1 MTSTLKS
8 VSLVASLATAS
19 LLAACSGGSDNTT
32 PPPTPPGP
40 SSPFV
45 FDPTPSDSA
54 TWIRVDRM
62 GAPAVATALLSKSN
76 SVSVPGVGG
85 AILNPVNAANAG
97 TDQRDQFNR
106 GDPVNDAR
114 DFAAV
119 LVAGP
124 QSNSLKN
131 LHFKLANELR
141 SVGLTPCSTTPAAAT
156 AADENVDN
164 CVAQAAPVI
173 VPDVLV
179 YDFSK
184 PGGFPN
190 GRHYD
195 DPVADRLLAAS
206 LLQISPTAGG
216 GAAPHNLNT
225 LVGVIDT
232 WNGPAGQACNAPC
245 PNTGDESGA
254 VSPTTFPFL
263 RTPNP

>member
-8 VSLVASLATAS
+8 VSLVASLATAA
-19 LLAACSGGSDNTT
+19 LLSACGGGSDSMTPT
-32 PPPTPPGP
+32 PPPGP
-40 SSPFV
+40 AAAPFA

-54 TWIRVDRM
+54 AWIRVDRM

-85 AILNPVNAANAG
+85 GILNPVNAANAG

-106 GDPVNDAR
+106 GDPINDAR
-114 DFAAV
+114 DFAGV

-141 SVGLTPCSTTPAAAT
+141 SLGLTPCSTTPSAAT

-195 DPVADRLLAAS
+195 DPVADRLLAAA

-216 GAAPHNLNT
+216 AAAPHNLNT
-225 LVGVIDT
+225 LVGVINT
-232 WNGPAGQACNAPC
+232 WNGATGQACNAPC
-245 PNTGDESGA
+245 PNTGDETGTL
-254 VSPTTFPFL
+254 SPTTFPFL
-263 RTPNP
+263 RSPNP

>member
-1 MTSTLKS
+1 MTSTIKS
-8 VSLVASLATAS
+8 VSLVAI
-19 LLAACSGGSDNTT
+19 LAAVTMLSACNGGGDQTAT
-32 PPPTPPGP
+32 PPPTTSFPA
-40 SSPFV
+40 FI

-54 TWIRVDRM
+54 VWIRVDRM

-106 GDPVNDAR
+106 GDPINDAR

-232 WNGPAGQACNAPC
+232 WNGPVGQACNAPC
-245 PNTGDESGA
+245 PNTGDESGT

-263 RTPNP
+263 RPPNP

>member
-1 MTSTLKS
+1 MTSTIKS
-8 VSLVASLATAS
+8 VSLVASLAMATMLS
-19 LLAACSGGSDNTT
+19 ACGGGDQTT
-32 PPPTPPGP
+32 PPPTATAPLPA
-40 SSPFV
+40 FI
-45 FDPTPSDSA
+45 FDPTPGESA
-54 TWIRVDRM
+54 VWTRVDRM

-85 AILNPVNAANAG
+85 AILNPANAANAA

-124 QSNSLKN
+124 QSNSLKA
-131 LHFKLANELR
+131 LHFRLGNELR
-141 SVGLTPCSTTPAAAT
+141 SVGLTPCSTTPNAAT
-156 AADENVDN
+156 VADVNVDN

-232 WNGPAGQACNAPC
+232 WNGPVGQACNAPC
-245 PNTGDESGA
+245 PNTGDESGV

-263 RTPNP
+263 RPPNP